1 MRNQINFIFKLK
13 YKNRVYK
20 VHEFWS
26 IYYVQVF
33 DGDLHIESR
42 LYAREQLNKEF
53 NLQR

>member
-1 MRNQINFIFKLK
+1 MINEINYIFKLK
-13 YKNRVYK
+13 YKDKIYL

-33 DGDLHIESR
+33 LNDLHIETR
-42 LYAREQLNKEF
+42 LYTREQLNKEF